1 VKMKAFGIPPER
13 PTPVPQPP
21 PVDKGQ
27 ATVGYAAVLERDPDG
42 LPSRLHLPGPT
53 AAPEI
58 SLFVGRTWAA
68 RVYADGRIGLG
79 GDAGDALAAV
89 GPGVRIVAATDAAGR
104 VLALSAV
111 AKPPTGRG
119 RASTRA
125 RQASTA
131 PPGRPGGRYD
141 PDPGELLY
149 SGAHG
154 RILSVQ

>member
-58 SLFVGRTWAA
+58 GLFVDGKWAGGVDASGRVRLGNDVGDVLGAVVPGSKLIAA
-68 RVYADGRIGLG
+68 LDSAGRI
-79 GDAGDALAAV
+79 
-89 GPGVRIVAATDAAGR
+89 
-104 VLALSAV
+104 LALSAV
-111 AKPPTGRG
+111 CKPKR
-119 RASTRA
+119 RSAV
-125 RQASTA
+125 
-131 PPGRPGGRYD
+131 PGRLATRGTD
-141 PDPGELLY
+141 PYRHDPNELLI
-149 SGAHG
+149 SAHVG
-154 RILSVQ
+154 RIVDVR